1 MLHCQTTNSIKSS
14 TKKQQSRSQHHL
26 LNEQQS
32 TYTTSIGTIGQ
43 QMSEKSMKS
52 KLCMIWLEKVQVL
65 ELSLDQGISEAQMIP
80 AHGSAQRA
88 SLSRN
93 TAAYAV

>member
-1 MLHCQTTNSIKSS
+1 
-14 TKKQQSRSQHHL
+14 
-26 LNEQQS
+26 
-32 TYTTSIGTIGQ
+32 
-43 QMSEKSMKS
+43 MSEKSMKS